1 MGNIIT
7 SGIDLFD
14 NAINGFRSGQLI
26 VIGGRP
32 AMGKTRFVLALMKG
46 LAIDND
52 IPVAFFSIEESS
64 IKIKRKIIEMI
75 ETNDMEIELSDKSQ
89 CLDGYPVY
97 VNDNPLLSISELKA
111 QIKELKNKFEVK
123 VIMIDYLQLI
133 DDYLE
138 DSVTTLLELKR
149 IAVDLEVSIVATSQ
163 MPRYPFDDLS
173 TSLSIKNDNL
183 LWKTNP
189 AAMNY
194 IDICAIIH
202 RPGYYKEQNHNIELY
217 FIKND
222 NVESLNKI
230 SFKDWGSLIGANY
243 NKDDILRD

>member
-1 MGNIIT
+1 MDNIIT
-7 SGIDLFD
+7 SGIEQFD
-14 NAINGFRSGQLI
+14 NAINGFKKGQLI

-32 AMGKTRFVLALMKG
+32 AMGKTCFVLALMKG
-46 LAIDND
+46 FAIDND
-52 IPVAFFSIEESS
+52 IPIAFFSLEESS
-64 IKIKRKIIEMI
+64 IMIKRKIIEMI
-75 ETNDMEIELSDKSQ
+75 ETNDMDLKLSDKSQ

-97 VNDNPLLSISELKA
+97 VNDNPRLNIRELKA

-123 VIMIDYLQLI
+123 VIFIDFIQLI

-138 DSVTTLLELKR
+138 DSVKITSELKR

-163 MPRYPFDDLS
+163 MPRYPLDDQQ
-173 TSLSIKNDNL
+173 TSLNINNDNL

-189 AAMNY
+189 TAMNY
-194 IDICAIIH
+194 IDVCAIIH
-202 RPGYYKEQNHNIELY
+202 RPGYYKERNHSIELY

-230 SFKDWGSLIGANY
+230 SFKDWDSL
-243 NKDDILRD
+243 